1 MTRWA
6 FFAGIGA
13 FWIALPLFHFARGY
27 PWKLAFFISAAVAAL
42 VYSALRAAGN
52 LRTLQSDDQSFIVS
66 ERNDSDNDS
75 RFV

>member
-6 FFAGIGA
+6 FLAGLAA

-52 LRTLQSDDQSFIVS
+52 LQALRSDDESWFALGGD
-66 ERNDSDNDS
+66 DSDDES
-75 RFV
+75 RSR